1 MQIWPFFQFY
11 FQAGIGTDATMHDHI
26 KKLLDRCY
34 ATKDENTRFS
44 PTNLVCIPFDS
55 LLYICMQMSCN
66 YPIWS
71 CFSFIYMFPLVCFL
85 KRTNTHLNSDL
96 TRILCI
102 LSNVH
107 ISRCGRCFVKSTDFV
122 CKLLLPSQGYCYL
135 MSESKLLYFAY
146 IRDAYFSCCT
156 WMF

>member
-71 CFSFIYMFPLVCFL
+71 CFSFNYMFPLVCFL

-102 LSNVH
+102 LSIYLDAGVALLNPLILCGKYSYHHGVIVIWCLKANFY
-107 ISRCGRCFVKSTDFV
+107 IS
-122 CKLLLPSQGYCYL
+122 L
-135 MSESKLLYFAY
+135 M
-146 IRDAYFSCCT
+146 
-156 WMF
+156 